1 MPCPAAGKVSRVLSA
16 ARQQAQFSRPMAQGT
31 KQSSSPWRKRTGVS
45 QRDANVLHSR
55 APIHRPRML
64 MTPCRAKQAS
74 AHGAASSM
82 TARQSASSRLRAA
95 MRSHCPR
102 ETGVTPK

>member
-1 MPCPAAGKVSRVLSA
+1 
-16 ARQQAQFSRPMAQGT
+16 
-31 KQSSSPWRKRTGVS
+31 
-45 QRDANVLHSR
+45 
-55 APIHRPRML
+55 ML
-64 MTPCRAKQAS
+64 MTPCRAKLAS